1 MDSLISNKVEVDLNE
16 RIDLDSLMESNA
28 TYTTSS
34 GIIIYGYCH
43 FLCVGN
49 HIASSWLQ
57 ESIFKY
63 CVDKEG
69 HLKVDDYLRLRGKS
83 NVFAV
88 GDIVDVK
95 VGC

>member
-1 MDSLISNKVEVDLNE
+1 MNE
-16 RIDLDSLMESNA
+16 RIDLDRLSESNT
-28 TYTTSS
+28 TYSTSS
-34 GIIIYGYCH
+34 GMIISADCQ

-57 ESIFKY
+57 ESVFKG

-69 HLKVDDYLRLRGKS
+69 HLKVDDCLRLKGKS
-83 NVFAV
+83 NVFAA
-88 GDIVDVK
+88 GDIIYVK

>member
-1 MDSLISNKVEVDLNE
+1 MDSLISNKFEVDLNE

-49 HIASSWLQ
+49 CVTSSWLQ
-57 ESIFKY
+57 ESMFKD

-69 HLKVDDYLRLRGKS
+69 HLKVDDCLRLKGKS
-83 NVFAV
+83 NVFAA
-88 GDIVDVK
+88 GDIVNV
-95 VGC
+95 